1 MRGGVDVGVAQH
13 STIGLLNSSC
23 NQCLRQRDEHF
34 AERSECIA
42 CRTTRCLAFVLRS
55 FTLCLFALDDL
66 ATRTVDRIAQP
77 AVRVG
82 VRARRSLLRYGQ
94 VHELAAEV
102 GAFLPVKQAEVC

>member
-1 MRGGVDVGVAQH
+1 M
-13 STIGLLNSSC
+13 L
-23 NQCLRQRDEHF
+23 
-34 AERSECIA
+34 IA
-42 CRTTRCLAFVLRS
+42 CRTRCLAFVGRGVWRS

-102 GAFLPVKQAEVC
+102 GAFLPVKQAEVW